1 MKCPSEGTGGKFQ
14 RPPQAN
20 SGREPR
26 EKVTILRK
34 KFSAA
39 VAQLS
44 VLQMRVLVPQSR
56 SKIDL
61 QPLSQLDRNH
71 WTPL

>member
-1 MKCPSEGTGGKFQ
+1 MSGESSYFSRFFVKFV
-14 RPPQAN
+14 
-20 SGREPR
+20 E
-26 EKVTILRK
+26 V
-34 KFSAA
+34 SAA

-44 VLQMRVLVPQSR
+44 VLQMRVLVPQFR

-71 WTPL
+71 WTL